1 MAEILVSGHRADRD
15 NEITLTPQQALHL
28 ARVLMVEASE
38 AEDHETI
45 RWINVMGVES
55 DLEPIVFRLNPHLG

>member
-1 MAEILVSGHRADRD
+1 MAGIVVAGHRADRD
-15 NEITLTPQQALHL
+15 NEITLTPQQALRL

-45 RWINVMGVES
+45 RCVSVVGLAN

>member
-1 MAEILVSGHRADRD
+1 MAEVLVAGHRADRD
-15 NEITLTPQQALHL
+15 NEITLTPRQALRL

-38 AEDHETI
+38 AEDHEMI
-45 RWINVMGVES
+45 RWINVVGVAS